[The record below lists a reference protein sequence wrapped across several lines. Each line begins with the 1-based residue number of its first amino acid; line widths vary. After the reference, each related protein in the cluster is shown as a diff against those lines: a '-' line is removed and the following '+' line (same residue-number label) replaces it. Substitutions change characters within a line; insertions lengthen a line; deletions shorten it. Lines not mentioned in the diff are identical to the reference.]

1 MTVPSSG
8 ELALRGNLGIETNV
22 TGSNVSLGN
31 ISRCVGIATPDKMTD
46 LYGLEMPTS
55 SLCVCYLVI
64 AGGGGKSGLYA
75 GGGGAGGYRNS
86 YPGYCSGAN
95 TSPETPNNIAAAG
108 IVTSSAYTVTVG
120 AGGSGGQGSN
130 SVWSTITSIGGGL
143 GPGEVQFGCPG
154 GSGGGGNGAG
164 SRTGGAGCSGQGSSG
179 GRGCNPGP
187 NQAGGGGGGGA
198 RCSGCDAQGTCYA
211 GNGGDG
217 YCNPI
222 TGTNVARGGGGG
234 GTWQATSNRNG
245 SGGLGGGGS
254 CSAGSVNTGGGSGGG
269 TGGSGI
275 VILRYKKNWTIISG
289 SGLTSTTTVV
299 GDDKVT
305 QFTAGT
311 DSISFGNNI
320 A

>member
-64 AGGGGKSGLYA
+64 AGGGGRSGLYS

-130 SVWSTITSIGGGL
+130 SVWSTITSNGGGL
-143 GPGEVQFGCPG
+143 GPGEVQYGCPG

-164 SRTGGAGCSGQGSSG
+164 NRTGGAACSGQGQ
-179 GRGCNPGP
+179 GP
-187 NQAGGGGGGGA
+187 TAPYTSATASLAIVLHRCVLGA
-198 RCSGCDAQGTCYA
+198 FYCGM
-211 GNGGDG
+211 GNLSDFH
-217 YCNPI
+217 
-222 TGTNVARGGGGG
+222 TGLQRRV
-234 GTWQATSNRNG
+234 
-245 SGGLGGGGS
+245 
-254 CSAGSVNTGGGSGGG
+254 
-269 TGGSGI
+269 
-275 VILRYKKNWTIISG
+275 
-289 SGLTSTTTVV
+289 
-299 GDDKVT
+299 
-305 QFTAGT
+305 
-311 DSISFGNNI
+311 
-320 A
+320 